1 VGEDGEGGK
10 IERGKDERGEEDGKK
25 WEEINWKGRK

>member
-1 VGEDGEGGK
+1 M